1 MKKIYS
7 KMKNIFLKIISFKQ
21 RQRTS
26 FFSSVNFLPFSNV
39 YLETSNVCPKI
50 QIILKIKRHEM
61 HNLIK
66 KNPGKILN
74 VHNQTKDRI
83 IILN

>member
-7 KMKNIFLKIISFKQ
+7 KIKNIFLKIISFKQ

-26 FFSSVNFLPFSNV
+26 FFSSVNFLW
-39 YLETSNVCPKI
+39 YLETSNVCPKV
-50 QIILKIKRHEM
+50 QIILKIKKHEM

-74 VHNQTKDRI
+74 VHNHTEDRI
-83 IILN
+83 IILK